1 MMTQERALE
10 LLSTIPD
17 PELGINIV
25 DLGLVY
31 WVNVENK
38 AVDVDFTLTYPG
50 CPIGPQLQQDI
61 ERVLKED
68 ADVEEV
74 RCRLVW
80 DPVWTDERMT
90 EAARLEMGYP
100 I

>member
-1 MMTQERALE
+1 MTQERVLE

-31 WVNVENK
+31 WVNVDGK
-38 AVDVDFTLTYPG
+38 TVDVDYTLTYPG
-50 CPIGPQLQQDI
+50 CPIGPMLQEQI
-61 ERVLKED
+61 ERVLKD
-68 ADVEEV
+68 DTDVEEV
-74 RCRLVW
+74 RTRLVW
-80 DPVWTDERMT
+80 EPLWTDERMS